1 MRQPSLSP
9 PSEGGFFV
17 ALETDMIAYDI
28 IVIGGGHAGVE
39 ASFAAAR
46 LGCKTLLITSRPDAL
61 GLMPCNPAVGGLA
74 KSHLVHEID
83 ALGGEMALNTDL
95 TGLQYRILNASRGP
109 AVQATRV
116 QCDKA
121 QYSNRLIK
129 VAAALFNLDICADN
143 AEAINPIEHTVT
155 LSSNK
160 SYHYRTLVITAGTA
174 LKGRIYIGHDQK
186 EGAGDLRPAVNGL
199 SLSLAQA
206 GIELKRLKTGTPP
219 RIWSKSI
226 DWDKLE
232 AQSSDQPL
240 PLFSQVARTRRNTGQ
255 LFHVE
260 HFGPETQGKCS
271 TWNNLDGYATHLP
284 SFNNVPRGTFVDKS
298 APHGLSGDENTPR
311 RVVGTNGRPD
321 FAPWELGSVQ
331 RPCYFTHTN
340 EETHRIIR
348 ENLSRSA
355 MYGGLITG
363 TGVRYCPSI
372 EDKIVRFG
380 EKDQHHVV
388 VEPEGRDCPWVYPNG
403 LSNSLPEDIQLAMTR
418 TVVGLER
425 AEFAAP
431 GYAIEYDCIDSRI
444 LNHTLE
450 CKLLPDLFFAGQIN
464 GTTGYEEAAAQGLV
478 AGINA
483 AARVLGL
490 EPLILSRQE
499 SYIGVMID
507 DLVTKGTNEPYRM
520 FTSRAE
526 RRLILRQDNT
536 ARRLYHHSV
545 RIGLTP
551 PEMLAETD
559 RMMVWLAAEKNRLA
573 TTRYRGQ
580 TLESILA
587 RPDVRY
593 TDLPETRLD
602 GITPEMIEAIEV
614 ETHYRGYIEQ
624 EERSAARAKLHENDL
639 IPGWLDYWKIPALR
653 YESREKLSQVR
664 PDNLAQASRV
674 PGVNPADI
682 SVLSLILKKGHH

>member
-1 MRQPSLSP
+1 M
-9 PSEGGFFV
+9 
-17 ALETDMIAYDI
+17 TDYDI
-28 IVIGGGHAGVE
+28 IVVGGGHAGVE

-46 LGCKTLLITSRPDAL
+46 LGCRTLLITSRPDAL

-83 ALGGEMALNTDL
+83 ALGGEMGINTDL

-129 VAAALFNLDICADN
+129 VAASLPKLDICADS
-143 AEAINPIEHTVT
+143 AEAFDPAEHTLT
-155 LSSNK
+155 TASNQT
-160 SYHYRTLVITAGTA
+160 YRYKTLVITAGTA
-174 LKGRIYIGHDQK
+174 LKGCIYIGHNKK
-186 EGAGDLRPAVNGL
+186 EGAGDLRPAVNEFSK
-199 SLSLAQA
+199 SLVVAA
-206 GIELKRLKTGTPP
+206 IELKRLKTGTPP
-219 RIWSKSI
+219 RIWSNSI
-226 DWDKLE
+226 DWHKLE

-240 PLFSQVARTRRNTGQ
+240 PLFSQRARSYRNVGK

-260 HFGPETQGKCS
+260 HPETPIVCS
-271 TWNNLDGYATHLP
+271 TWNNSGGYATHLTL
-284 SFNNVPRGTFVDKS
+284 NNVPRGTITAKNV
-298 APHGLSGDENTPR
+298 PR
-311 RVVGTNGRPD
+311 GTCDANLRPD
-321 FAPWELGSVQ
+321 FAPWALGSVQ

-348 ENLSRSA
+348 DNLSRSA
-355 MYGGLITG
+355 MYGGMITG

-372 EDKIVRFG
+372 EDKVVRFG

-388 VEPEGRDCPWVYPNG
+388 VEPEGQDCPWVYPNG
-403 LSNSLPEDIQLAMTR
+403 LSNSLPADIQLAMTR
-418 TVVGLER
+418 TISGLER

-444 LNHTLE
+444 LKPTLE
-450 CKLLPDLFFAGQIN
+450 CRNLADVFFAGQIN
-464 GTTGYEEAAAQGLV
+464 GTTGYEEAGAQGLV

-490 EPLILSRQE
+490 DPLILSRQE

-507 DLVTKGTNEPYRM
+507 DLVTKGTDEPYRM

-536 ARRLYHHSV
+536 ARRLYPHAK

-551 PEMLAETD
+551 AEMLTETEHL
-559 RMMVWLAAEKNRLA
+559 MSWLANEKERLSE
-573 TTRYRGQ
+573 TRHKGQ

-587 RPDVRY
+587 RPDIRY
-593 TDLPETRLD
+593 VDLPETDLN
-602 GITPEMIEAIEV
+602 GVAPEMMEAIEI
-614 ETHYRGYIEQ
+614 ETHYRGYIDQ

-639 IPGWLDYWKIPALR
+639 IPEWLDYWKIPALR
-653 YESREKLSQVR
+653 YESREKLSVVR
-664 PDNLAQASRV
+664 PGNLAQASRV

-682 SVLSLILKKGHH
+682 AVLSLIIKKGHH